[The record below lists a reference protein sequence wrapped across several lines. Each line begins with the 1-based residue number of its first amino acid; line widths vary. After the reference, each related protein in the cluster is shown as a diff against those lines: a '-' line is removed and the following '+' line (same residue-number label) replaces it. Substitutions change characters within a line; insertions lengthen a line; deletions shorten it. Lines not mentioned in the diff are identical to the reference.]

1 MKIDSIE
8 TLRTKVMIIMASIY
22 VTVSCS
28 VFTLQNILLDN
39 HTKGRIFYPSTSE
52 APVVSTDSTLH
63 VVNRLNKYWFIENY
77 YLGLFTLS
85 ENIS

>member
-1 MKIDSIE
+1 
-8 TLRTKVMIIMASIY
+8 MIIMASIY

-39 HTKGRIFYPSTSE
+39 HTKGRSFYPSTSE
-52 APVVSTDSTLH
+52 VPVVSTDSTLH
-63 VVNRLNKYWFIENY
+63 VVNLLNKYQFIEKY

>member
-8 TLRTKVMIIMASIY
+8 TLRTKVMIIMASTN

-39 HTKGRIFYPSTSE
+39 HTKGRSFYPSTSE
-52 APVVSTDSTLH
+52 VSVVSTDSTLH
-63 VVNRLNKYWFIENY
+63 VVNLLNKYQFIEKY
-77 YLGLFTLS
+77 
-85 ENIS
+85 

>member
-1 MKIDSIE
+1 
-8 TLRTKVMIIMASIY
+8 MIIMASIY